1 MGTRSAI
8 AIPDADHGWKARYC
22 HWDGYPSHVGEQLR
36 RIVQRDGYVTAVRSL
51 TEEHYGWSSLDADT
65 PADAPLGRFESD
77 GRFAKVS
84 GYGTSYTT
92 EQGQSSPDDWIF
104 ADGDDCGT
112 EYAYLLGEGGIAVYE
127 RRFGRPEEDQGHG
140 TGMFGLGAS
149 DTTAGGYWR
158 KLGFVAYTDDE
169 GMARVGDTESAE
181 V

>member
-1 MGTRSAI
+1 MGTRSVI
-8 AIPDADHGWKARYC
+8 AIPDATHEWRGRYI
-22 HWDGYPSHVGEQLR
+22 HWDGYSAGVGEALR
-36 RIVQRDGYVTAVRSL
+36 RIVLRDGYTAAIHTL
-51 TEEHYGWSSLDADT
+51 TEEHYGWSSVNAKDE
-65 PADAPLGRFESD
+65 PELGFGMQD
-77 GRFAKVS
+77 DRFAAVP
-84 GYGTSYTT
+84 GYGVAYTT

-169 GMARVGDTESAE
+169 GMARVGDTESTE